1 VERWQIVTL
10 VVAGYLAVTLLI
22 GLFAGRRVTKS
33 VAGYV
38 AADRGFG
45 LLAMYFV
52 TGATI
57 FSAFAFLGG
66 PGWAYSRGTAAF
78 YILAYGVL
86 GIVPWYW
93 IGPRAAGLGRRFGFV
108 TQAQLVV
115 GRFPHRGLSAAL
127 AVVSVLAFIPY
138 LMLQM
143 SGAGIVF
150 EAVTDGHVSFAAG
163 AAIAYGVVV
172 IYVLR
177 SGVAAIGWTNIFQGV
192 FMLTIAWTLGIYIP
206 STLYGGIGPM
216 FEGIAEARPDLLTLP
231 GLTGSGE
238 PWSWGG
244 FSSAV
249 LASAIGFL
257 MWPHLFMKS
266 FTARSDETLRRTVV
280 LFPTFQL
287 FLIPIF
293 LIGFAGVLF
302 PTAPPTSDFIL
313 PHMILETGLPALVVG
328 LFCAGALSA
337 SMSTGDALLHG
348 AASIAVEDGLRPF
361 VGMEERT
368 ARRAM
373 QGLVLVIG
381 ALAYFL
387 AVVLR
392 ANLVQLLLAAYGVV
406 DQLAPPVYAAL
417 LWRRATTAGALAGLG
432 GGTATTVFFFFNP
445 ALRPWDIHE
454 GLLGLVVNVALLVG
468 VSLATSP
475 QRTEHSGAFVD
486 VSPADPPAPLPRPTR
501 ASATPAASA

>member
-1 VERWQIVTL
+1 MERWQVVTA
-10 VVAGYLAVTLLI
+10 VVAGYLAVTLFI

-66 PGWAYSRGTAAF
+66 PGWAYARGAAAF

-86 GIVPWYW
+86 GIIPWYW
-93 IGPRAAGLGRRFGFV
+93 IGPRAARLGRRFGFV

-115 GRFPHRGLSAAL
+115 GRFPSRGLSAGL
-127 AVVSVLAFIPY
+127 AIVSVLAFVPY

-150 EAVTDGHVSFAAG
+150 EAVTDGHVSFEVG
-163 AAIAYGVVV
+163 AAVAYGVVLL
-172 IYVLR
+172 YVLR

-216 FEGIAEARPDLLTLP
+216 FEGIAEARPELLTLP

-238 PWSWGG
+238 PWTWGG
-244 FSSAV
+244 FSSAI

-287 FLIPIF
+287 FLIPVF

-348 AASIAVEDGLRPF
+348 AASIAVEDGIRPF
-361 VGMEERT
+361 VGMEERR
-368 ARRAM
+368 ARLAM
-373 QGLVLVIG
+373 QVLVVAVG
-381 ALAYFL
+381 GLAYFL

-417 LWRRATTAGALAGLG
+417 LWRRATTAGVLAGLV
-432 GGTATTVFFFFNP
+432 GGTATTVFFFFNG

-468 VSLATSP
+468 VSLATAP
-475 QRTEHSGAFVD
+475 QGREHSGAFVD
-486 VSPADPPAPLPRPTR
+486 AR
-501 ASATPAASA
+501 AGAETVESAAAVA

>member
-1 VERWQIVTL
+1 MARWQIVTA
-10 VVAGYLAVTLLI
+10 VVAAYLAVTLAI
-22 GLFAGRRVTKS
+22 GLFAGRRVSKS

-66 PGWAYSRGTAAF
+66 PGWAYARGAAAF

-86 GIVPWYW
+86 GIAPWYW
-93 IGPRAAGLGRRFGFV
+93 IGPRAARLGRRFGFV

-115 GRFPHRGLSAAL
+115 GRFPSRGLSVGLAA
-127 AVVSVLAFIPY
+127 VSVLAFIPY

-150 EAVTDGHVSFAAG
+150 EAVTDGHVPFWAG
-163 AAIAYGVVV
+163 AAVAYGVVL

-177 SGVAAIGWTNIFQGV
+177 SGVAAIGWTNVFQGV
-192 FMLTIAWTLGIYIP
+192 FMITIAWTLGIYIP
-206 STLYGGIGPM
+206 TTLYGGIGPM
-216 FEGIAEARPDLLTLP
+216 FEAIADARPELLALP

-238 PWSWGG
+238 SWTWGG
-244 FSSAV
+244 FSSAI

-266 FTARSDETLRRTVV
+266 FTARSDDTIRRTVV

-348 AASIAVEDGLRPF
+348 AASIAVEDGIRPF
-361 VGMEERT
+361 LGLDE
-368 ARRAM
+368 RRARLAM
-373 QGLVLVIG
+373 QILVVVMG
-381 ALAYFL
+381 AVAYYL

-417 LWRRATTAGALAGLG
+417 LWRRATTPGVLAGLA
-432 GGTATTVFFFFNP
+432 GGTATTVFFFFQGH
-445 ALRPWDIHE
+445 LRPWDIHE
-454 GLLGLVVNVALLVG
+454 GLLGLVVNVTLLVA
-468 VSLATSP
+468 VSLAGASQEAGHADAYVDAVQPERGADRPT
-475 QRTEHSGAFVD
+475 SGATVG
-486 VSPADPPAPLPRPTR
+486 A
-501 ASATPAASA
+501 

>member
-1 VERWQIVTL
+1 MERWQIVTA
-10 VVAGYLAVTLLI
+10 VVAGYLVVTLAI
-22 GLFAGRRVTKS
+22 GMLAGRRVSKS

-66 PGWAYSRGTAAF
+66 PGWAYSRGAAAF

-93 IGPRAAGLGRRFGFV
+93 IGPRAARLGRRFGFV

-115 GRFPHRGLSAAL
+115 GRFPSRGLSAGL
-127 AVVSVLAFIPY
+127 AIVSVLAFVPY

-150 EAVTDGHVSFAAG
+150 EAVTDGHVPFAVG
-163 AAIAYGVVV
+163 AAIAYGVVLL
-172 IYVLR
+172 YVLR

-192 FMLTIAWTLGIYIP
+192 FMVTIAWTLGIYIP
-206 STLYGGIGPM
+206 TTLYGGIGPM
-216 FEGIAEARPDLLTLP
+216 FEAIAEARPELLTLP

-238 PWSWGG
+238 PWTWGA
-244 FSSAV
+244 FSSAI

-266 FTARSDETLRRTVV
+266 YTARSDETLRRTVL

-313 PHMILETGLPALVVG
+313 PHLILETGLPALVVG

-348 AASIAVEDGLRPF
+348 AASIAVEDGIRPF
-361 VGMEERT
+361 VDMDE
-368 ARRAM
+368 RRARFAM
-373 QGLVLVIG
+373 QLLVVVVG
-381 ALAYFL
+381 GVAYLL

-392 ANLVQLLLAAYGVV
+392 VNLVQLLLAAYGVV

-417 LWRRATTAGALAGLG
+417 LWRRATTAGALAGLA

-445 ALRPWDIHE
+445 ALRPWDVHE
-454 GLLGLVVNVALLVG
+454 GLLGLAVNVALLVG
-468 VSLATSP
+468 VSLATAP
-475 QRTEHSGAFVD
+475 QEAEHSGGYVHAMD
-486 VSPADPPAPLPRPTR
+486 LPEDAPGPA
-501 ASATPAASA
+501 

>member
-1 VERWQIVTL
+1 MERWQIVTL
-10 VVAGYLAVTLLI
+10 VVAAYLAVTLSI
-22 GLFAGRRVTKS
+22 GLIAGRRVSKS

-66 PGWAYSRGTAAF
+66 PGWAYARGSAAF

-93 IGPRAAGLGRRFGFV
+93 IGPRAARLGRRFGFV

-115 GRFPHRGLSAAL
+115 GRFPSRGLSAGL

-150 EAVTDGHVSFAAG
+150 EAVTDGHVSFALG
-163 AAIAYGVVV
+163 AAVAYGVVV

-206 STLYGGIGPM
+206 VSLYGGIGPM
-216 FEGIAEARPDLLTLP
+216 FEGIAEARPELLTLP
-231 GLTGSGE
+231 GLTGAGE
-238 PWSWGG
+238 PWSWGAY
-244 FSSAV
+244 SSAI

-266 FTARSDETLRRTVV
+266 FTARRDETLRRTVV

-302 PTAPPTSDFIL
+302 PTAPPSSDFIL

-361 VGMEERT
+361 LGMEERR
-368 ARRAM
+368 ARLLM
-373 QGLVLVIG
+373 QVLVVAVG
-381 ALAYFL
+381 GLAYLL

-392 ANLVQLLLAAYGVV
+392 ANLVVLLLAAYGVV

-417 LWRRATTAGALAGLG
+417 LWRRATTAGALAGLI
-432 GGTATTVFFFFNP
+432 GGTATTVFFFFF
-445 ALRPWDIHE
+445 AELRPWDIHE

-468 VSLATSP
+468 VSLATAP
-475 QRTEHSGAFVD
+475 QQGEHSEAFVEPAGG
-486 VSPADPPAPLPRPTR
+486 SPATATR
-501 ASATPAASA
+501 QAGVA